1 MLFERKKENS
11 LSRAMVREG
20 YSARKQSTAAKIVM
34 RLSTHDLTQLQNSQS
49 ANLLTKKVHKFITK
63 NSPQVKEKMTMG
75 QREHSN
81 CLGCKPEGRKSERI
95 QGKQVSDGGARGKLL
110 GAGLQSQCEGSCW
123 EQA

>member
-1 MLFERKKENS
+1 
-11 LSRAMVREG
+11 
-20 YSARKQSTAAKIVM
+20 M

-75 QREHSN
+75 HSN
-81 CLGCKPEGRKSERI
+81 YLGCKPEGRKSERI

-123 EQA
+123 EQP